1 MVSTS
6 DKNANN
12 WQLKNWRVNNWR
24 VWIGLVVIALAMIAT
39 LLLTRPAANVMS
51 MTPLS
56 GLMTLKSMAA
66 KAVPLDMALTNQKP
80 TLIEFY
86 ADWCTTC
93 QSMSGTVDTLHE
105 RYGDRVNFVMLDIDD
120 PQWASQIES
129 FGATG
134 VPQFTLLD
142 IRQQTVKTWVGK
154 VPKPIF
160 SSAFD
165 QLLG

>member
-1 MVSTS
+1 MTS
-6 DKNANN
+6 ASDENINKSPAK
-12 WQLKNWRVNNWR
+12 QSWRLW
-24 VWIGLVVIALAMIAT
+24 IALTVLPLAMAT
-39 LLLTRPAANVMS
+39 AIMLTQPTANIVS

-66 KAVPLDMALTNQKP
+66 KAVPYDIALASQKP

-93 QSMSGTVDTLHE
+93 QSMSGTVDALHE
-105 RYGDRVNFVMLDIDD
+105 RYGDRLNFVMLDIDD
-120 PQWASQIES
+120 PQWASQIET

-142 IRQQTVKTWVGK
+142 SRQHPVETWVGK
-154 VPKPIF
+154 VPKPVF
-160 SSAFD
+160 SNVFD
-165 QLLG
+165 HLLS